1 MDNPLATFKQ
11 KLLKLLVLPI
21 KLFHLNYLALKQFAS
36 GKRQYIK
43 RTEASYMGDDFATVH
58 YVAFKNDDL
67 FKRSYTNAFINVDER
82 DRKTIENLDIQWRVH
97 IVTWA
102 AKQAIKLEG
111 DFVECGVWWGFL
123 SRAICEYVGFNEY
136 KEKKF
141 YLFDTQGDP
150 LLGDLNHK
158 NYREDLYSK
167 VKERFKIFKNVE
179 LIRGV
184 VPEVLDSV
192 PLGKVAYL
200 SIDMNGALAERKT
213 LEILYDRVV
222 SGGIIY
228 FDDYGWDYS
237 ELRKE
242 VDDFLQDKPETLLHF
257 PSGNS
262 VLVKI

>member
-1 MDNPLATFKQ
+1 
-11 KLLKLLVLPI
+11 
-21 KLFHLNYLALKQFAS
+21 
-36 GKRQYIK
+36 
-43 RTEASYMGDDFATVH
+43 
-58 YVAFKNDDL
+58 
-67 FKRSYTNAFINVDER
+67 
-82 DRKTIENLDIQWRVH
+82 
-97 IVTWA
+97 
-102 AKQAIKLEG
+102 
-111 DFVECGVWWGFL
+111 
-123 SRAICEYVGFNEY
+123 
-136 KEKKF
+136 
-141 YLFDTQGDP
+141 
-150 LLGDLNHK
+150 
-158 NYREDLYSK
+158 
-167 VKERFKIFKNVE
+167 